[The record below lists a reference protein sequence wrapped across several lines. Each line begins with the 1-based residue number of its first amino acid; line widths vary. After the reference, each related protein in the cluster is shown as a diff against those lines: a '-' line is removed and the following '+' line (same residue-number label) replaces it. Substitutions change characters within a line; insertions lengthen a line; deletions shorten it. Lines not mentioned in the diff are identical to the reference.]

1 MYNRPFVH
9 TIANNGR
16 IPLSNGKICVELQ
29 EKSTET
35 TSFPCFFAPIL
46 CFFEVN
52 HLVVAYNKAFRV

>member
-9 TIANNGR
+9 TITNIGR

-52 HLVVAYNKAFRV
+52 HLVVA

>member
-9 TIANNGR
+9 TITDIGR
-16 IPLSNGKICVELQ
+16 IPLSNDKNCVETR

-35 TSFPCFFAPIL
+35 TLFPCFFAPIL

-52 HLVVAYNKAFRV
+52 YLVVA